1 MADDSL
7 ILDVIANLQTML
19 ENTNKMQ
26 NALRRMSATLDKQQ
40 SDFVKLG
47 DLLLSLPEDATDA
60 SDLGL
65 ATTPPTNS
73 GSIASGIEV
82 VANQSNVVKLDLN
95 GTQSRP
101 SQFLDLVPSSVSC
114 DSLSE
119 NATIECD
126 ANFPTSTVSME
137 ADWLWRIYFYDP
149 GPIQYGSI
157 RVLTSAQMLLVD
169 SFAIVNR
176 FGNSQMSYVFQSTN
190 NDYVLQVF
198 DEMPN
203 NIATIITIHTT
214 AQMKFSRFTGASSD
228 LWAAHAT
235 MYSEL
240 YEILETYCFT
250 IISSQLEE
258 AATFCFDPGPLK
270 LTASHPAQVTLGFG
284 SLVLHTLVSN
294 HQFNPTYSITIA
306 SMLSLDESPSLLNPT
321 FNDKLGVVNTRIAL
335 REGLVQ
341 LNRAKEKL
349 IQVAIG
355 FSSDIMGSKVRDA
368 TTTDVGYSRTVYSHA
383 HLGHLDTK
391 LSLFAGQYPASLRV
405 FVPLLETTYVLIKHG
420 CRVVLL
426 INGLGATPLMEL
438 MVATE
443 KGHEIVVHYQ
453 WKPPWGYFNYDS
465 GHVPPHQNVR
475 LLPTAAI
482 TRARLRFNGTI
493 LTSDSTMRTTLNFYL
508 AHEQIDATI
517 STALN
522 VRKIVYI
529 RIFRNLQQL
538 FGWQAVSTTTP
549 YVHMH
554 VLTFTSNRSG
564 AFWQIR
570 RQSVLV
576 SKLIFAWVTH
586 MVVVFNSVF
595 KENISHYD
603 VRMQPNLVCLLNVY
617 VIWMIPWNA
626 ILFRTTKNALS
637 TAALLF
643 YKDMRLRDVLPINTT
658 LKGVLTAYAMTTS
671 LKQICPLDHYLY
683 FNSGTGS
690 IITTTGTVE
699 MEARIMNGN
708 LKIGGVVSSYVQLLL
723 LGIAFTIK
731 PPPEPPP
738 SRSHNNCLYT
748 LRTYVSAPLRASP
761 YPHDPNQIII
771 SIQTT
776 MLLTRVLFTG
786 INFNIRWSLNCY
798 DQGLYDISATN
809 LKVEQIH
816 QSMTL
821 IILEVEEKILWDPF
835 MLNGTF
841 ELNEL
846 FILFVHF
853 IWAATWLA
861 IARELLILQCEPTLL
876 SQAIILELHDYWVQS
891 LVIKDPFILACYTHV
906 AMTDSISCSFTKPPS
921 GQWDHRSNEVIT
933 GDEPL
938 HLLKRYTC
946 YHLEDKVV
954 LKAGGNVMNCVD
966 SRRPN
971 LVAQLISPTRQA
983 RYNTGSFRLRDYEKN
998 V

>member
-7 ILDVIANLQTML
+7 IPDILANLQSML
-19 ENTNKMQ
+19 ENTNKIQ
-26 NALRRMSATLDKQQ
+26 SALRRMSATLDKQQ
-40 SDFVKLG
+40 SAVVKLG
-47 DLLLSLPEDATDA
+47 DLLLSPPDATDD

-65 ATTPPTNS
+65 KTTTPSNF

-82 VANQSNVVKLDLN
+82 VTNQSGVVNLDLN
-95 GTQSRP
+95 SNQSRP
-101 SQFLDLVPSSVSC
+101 LQLTDLVPSSVTSNLV
-114 DSLSE
+114 SA
-119 NATIECD
+119 NATVDCD
-126 ANFPTSTVSME
+126 TNVPQSTVSKE
-137 ADWLWRIYFYDP
+137 ADWLWRIYYYDP
-149 GPIQYGSI
+149 GLIQYGSI
-157 RVLTSAQMLLVD
+157 RVLTSDRMLNVD
-169 SFAIVNR
+169 SIAIVNR
-176 FGNSQMSYVFQSTN
+176 FGNSQMTYVFQYTN

-203 NIATIITIHTT
+203 NIATVIEAHT
-214 AQMKFSRFTGASSD
+214 AAHMKFSLFTGANSD

-240 YEILETYCFT
+240 YEILETYRFT

-270 LTASHPAQVTLGFG
+270 LTASHPTQVTLDFG
-284 SLVLHTLVSN
+284 SLVLYTLVSIR
-294 HQFNPTYSITIA
+294 HFNPTYSITIA
-306 SMLSLDESPSLLNPT
+306 SMLSLDESPSLLNPA

-349 IQVAIG
+349 IRVAIG
-355 FSSDIMGSKVRDA
+355 FTYDIMGSKVRDA

-383 HLGHLDTK
+383 HLGHLDTT

-405 FVPLLETTYVLIKHG
+405 FVPLLETTYVLITHC
-420 CRVVLL
+420 CRAVLI
-426 INGLGATPLMEL
+426 INGLGATLVMEL

-443 KGHEIVVHYQ
+443 KGHEVVVNYQ
-453 WKPPWGYFNYDS
+453 RKPPYGYFNYDFS
-465 GHVPPHQNVR
+465 HVPLHQNVR
-475 LLPTAAI
+475 PLPTAAI
-482 TRARLRFNGTI
+482 THARLRFNGII
-493 LTSDSTMRTTLNFYL
+493 LTSDSTMRTTLNFYH
-508 AHEQIDATI
+508 AHEQSDTTI
-517 STALN
+517 SSALN
-522 VRKIVYI
+522 VSKIVYL
-529 RIFRNLQQL
+529 RIFRNLKQL
-538 FGWQAVSTTTP
+538 FGWQAGSTTTP

-554 VLTFTSNRSG
+554 VLRFTFNYSG

-576 SKLIFAWVTH
+576 SKLSFVGATH
-586 MVVVFNSVF
+586 LVVVFNSVF

-603 VRMQPNLVCLLNVY
+603 VRMQPNLVCLQNVY

-626 ILFRTTKNALS
+626 ILFRTTKNAIS
-637 TAALLF
+637 TAALLVC
-643 YKDMRLRDVLPINTT
+643 KDVRLRDVLPINTT

-671 LKQICPLDHYLY
+671 LTQIRTPDHYLH
-683 FNSGTGS
+683 FNGGTGS
-690 IITTTGTVE
+690 VLTTNGTVE
-699 MEARIMNGN
+699 MEACIMNGN
-708 LKIGGVVSSYVQLLL
+708 LKIGGAVSSYVQLLL
-723 LGIAFTIK
+723 LGVAFTIK

-748 LRTYVSAPLRASP
+748 LRTCASAPLRASP
-761 YPHDPNQIII
+761 YETQIII
-771 SIQTT
+771 LIQTA

-786 INFNIRWSLNCY
+786 INFNIRGSLNYY
-798 DQGLYDISATN
+798 DQGLNDISATN
-809 LKVEQIH
+809 LKLEQIH

-835 MLNGTF
+835 MLHGTF

-853 IWAATWLA
+853 IWVATWLEF
-861 IARELLILQCEPTLL
+861 ARELLVLQCEPTLL
-876 SQAIILELHDYWVQS
+876 SQAIIFELHGYWVQS

-906 AMTDSISCSFTKPPS
+906 AMADPISCWFMKPPLI
-921 GQWDHRSNEVIT
+921 QWDHRSKEVIT

-938 HLLKRYTC
+938 HLIKRYTC

-954 LKAGGNVMNCVD
+954 LKAGGNVMNRVD

-971 LVAQLISPTRQA
+971 LVARLISPTRQA
-983 RYNTGSFRLRDYEKN
+983 RYNTGSLDYGDYEKI